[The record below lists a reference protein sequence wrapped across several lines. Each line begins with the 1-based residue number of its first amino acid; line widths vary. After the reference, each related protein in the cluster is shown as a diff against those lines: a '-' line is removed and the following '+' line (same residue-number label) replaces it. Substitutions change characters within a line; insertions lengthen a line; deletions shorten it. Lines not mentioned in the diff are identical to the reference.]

1 MRDAPETRQSL
12 LLRLRDPQDH
22 QAWTEFLA
30 IYEPLI
36 YRLVTRNGFQ
46 DADAREL
53 TQDVLLAVAG
63 AIDRWNPDPQRGSFR
78 GWLFRIARNLMIN
91 FLAKRRQ
98 RPLAI
103 GDTDFNRLLN
113 EQLAPESDE
122 SRYFDQEYKRQT
134 FHWAAE
140 QIRPEFQENTWQA
153 FWQTCVDGTAVK
165 EAAAKLNM
173 SVGSIYVSRSRVMAR
188 LRKEIERVANE
199 WKE

>member
-1 MRDAPETRQSL
+1 MREAPETRESL

-36 YRLVTRNGFQ
+36 YRLATRNGLQ

-53 TQDVLLAVAG
+53 TQEVLLAVSG

-91 FLAKRRQ
+91 FLAKRRH
-98 RPLAI
+98 RPLSI
-103 GDTDFNRLLN
+103 GDTDFNRLLD
-113 EQLAPESDE
+113 EQSVPECDE
-122 SRYFDQEYKRQT
+122 SQYFDQEYKRQT

-140 QIRPEFQENTWQA
+140 TIRPDFQEHTWQA
-153 FWQTCVDGTAVK
+153 FWKTCVDGDAVK
-165 EAAAKLNM
+165 EVAAKLNM
-173 SVGSIYVSRSRVMAR
+173 SVGSVYVSRSRVMAR
-188 LRKEIERVANE
+188 LRKEIERIT
-199 WKE
+199 KECGK

>member
-1 MRDAPETRQSL
+1 MRDSPETRQSL
-12 LLRLRDPQDH
+12 LLRLRDSQDH

-36 YRLVTRNGFQ
+36 HRLATRSGFQ

-53 TQDVLLAVAG
+53 TQEVLLAVSG
-63 AIDRWNPDPQRGSFR
+63 AIDRWDPDPKRGSFR

-91 FLAKRRQ
+91 FLAKRRN

-113 EQLAPESDE
+113 EQPASESDE
-122 SRYFDQEYKRQT
+122 SQYFDQEYKRQT

-140 QIRPEFQENTWQA
+140 QIRPEFRENTWQA
-153 FWQTCVDGTAVK
+153 FWQTCVDGKHVK
-165 EAAAKLNM
+165 EVAQMLNI
-173 SVGSIYVSRSRVMAR
+173 SVGSVYVSRSRVMAR
-188 LRKEIERVANE
+188 LRKEIERLSDE
-199 WKE
+199 

>member
-12 LLRLRDPQDH
+12 LLRLRDVRDD

-36 YRLVTRNGFQ
+36 YRLATSKGFQ

-53 TQDVLLAVAG
+53 TQEVVLAVSR
-63 AIDRWNPDPQRGSFR
+63 AIDRWDPNPERGSFR
-78 GWLFRIARNLMIN
+78 GWLFRIARNLMVN
-91 FLAKRRQ
+91 FLAQRRS

-113 EQLAPESDE
+113 QQPSAAADE
-122 SRYFDQEYKRQT
+122 SRYFDHEYRRQT

-140 QIRPEFQENTWQA
+140 RVRGEFHEHTWQA
-153 FWQTCVDGTAVK
+153 FWQTCIDGKAVK
-165 EAAAKLNM
+165 EVANELQI
-173 SVGSIYVSRSRVMAR
+173 SVGSVYVSRSRVMAR
-188 LRKEIERVANE
+188 LKKEIERVDDE
-199 WKE
+199 